1 MVRPHS
7 LRQLGSFKVEAGIPS
22 VDAGSFNMSPKLVC
36 ENYRCKLG
44 SDKDIRV
51 FGMTEYTNGVRS
63 APGQYIAIVHKNG
76 APPEKFDAESFDG
89 SVALIAEA
97 FDESEDT
104 VRDALLASLSEGSH
118 IFNKKQSLPATG
130 PKSLIQR
137 IKTLW
142 RKSVRKFFAFS

>member
-1 MVRPHS
+1 
-7 LRQLGSFKVEAGIPS
+7 
-22 VDAGSFNMSPKLVC
+22 MSPKLIC

-51 FGMTEYTNGVRS
+51 FGMTEYKNGVRS
-63 APGQYIAIVHKNG
+63 APGQYIAIIHKSG
-76 APPEKFDAESFDG
+76 APPEKFDTDSFDG
-89 SVALIAEA
+89 AVALIAKA

-104 VRDALLASLSEGSH
+104 VRDALLASLPEDSRISNEGLS
-118 IFNKKQSLPATG
+118 SPATG
-130 PKSLIQR
+130 PESLIQR